1 MKRRKIALL
10 VAIVVIVGVYFSA
23 GGEEL
28 LDPKAYQALYRQSP
42 VATTLVFF
50 LAYLAGTA
58 FSLPVTG
65 VLSVVAGIIFGHLV
79 GIPMALFACT
89 IGGTLAYL
97 SSRYI
102 LHDVIQRRFATHLIG
117 INSGVEK
124 DGPFYLFG
132 LRMIPVIPFWLLNLL
147 MGLTRMKTA
156 QFFIATLTGMVPI
169 TLVLV
174 HFGTELGAIESFS
187 LRAMFTPGLLFALA
201 LLGAMPFIAKG
212 IVGLVKNRKLYP
224 GGSGK

>member
-10 VAIVVIVGVYFSA
+10 VAIVVVVGVYLA
-23 GGEEL
+23 TGGGQL
-28 LDPKAYQALYRQSP
+28 FDPHAYQALYRQSP

-50 LAYLAGTA
+50 FAYLAGTA

-65 VLSVVAGIIFGHLV
+65 VLSVVAGVIFGHLV
-79 GIPMALFACT
+79 GIPVALFACT

-102 LHDVIQRRFATHLIG
+102 LHDFIQHRFATQLIG
-117 INSGVEK
+117 INRGVDK

-147 MGLTRMKTA
+147 IGLTRMKTA
-156 QFFIATLTGMVPI
+156 QFFVATLTGMVPI

-174 HFGTELGAIESFS
+174 HFGTQLGALESFS
-187 LRAMFTPGLLFALA
+187 LRAMFTPGLLLALA
-201 LLGAMPFIAKG
+201 LLGALPFVAKG
-212 IVGLVKNRKLYP
+212 IVGLVKDGKPYP
-224 GGSGK
+224 GDGGK